1 MRSCLLFLTLL
12 ATATQ
17 ADAAQKVAFPYD
29 ATVEVDETY
38 VRSGPGSKY
47 YPTTKLKLGQKVV
60 VHRHDP
66 GGWHMIAPPLGSF
79 SWIQGRYVEKAV
91 DGRGTINTNN
101 VVAWVGSFESD
112 IREIYQQ
119 KLAHG
124 DEVQILGEKQLLPA
138 SGTGPAELWYRIAPR
153 RGEWRWISGQALSPA
168 PRDSDKTADNPF
180 DRPVEVGSRARA
192 TPAVSTANDDHFE
205 KPVSKTTG
213 RNYLDNDGFSPP
225 SNSGG
230 NASGDIVDRPVVRR
244 QGQGPSAKR
253 PEAAVSK
260 RLDTQLDELDGL
272 DARFRAILDK
282 DPLEWDFTELEND
295 YRGLRAEI
303 DSGNVQ
309 QMIDVRLARISSY
322 RKTRAEHEE
331 YERVSQETLRR
342 DAELAEIQRR
352 QEAQLTALRQPRYD
366 GAGIVNRSALNRKGA
381 PQYALLAPSGKV
393 LAYLVAAP
401 GVNLDAWLG
410 RSVGVSG
417 SRVPH
422 PDLKA
427 DLITVFRL
435 TPVRLAQ

>member
-1 MRSCLLFLTLL
+1 MRVGLLFLTLL

-17 ADAAQKVAFPYD
+17 ADAAQKVVFPYD

-47 YPTTKLKLGQKVV
+47 YPTARLKAGQRVV

-66 GGWHMIAPPLGSF
+66 GGWHMIAPPPDSF
-79 SWIQGRYVEKAV
+79 SWVQGRYVDKTAE
-91 DGRGTINTNN
+91 GRGTINTNH

-119 KLAHG
+119 KLAQG
-124 DEVQILGEKQLLPA
+124 DEVQILGEKQLLPV
-138 SGTGPAELWYRIAPR
+138 SGTGPGELWYRIAPR

-168 PRDSDKTADNPF
+168 PRDSEQVADDPF
-180 DRPVEVGSRARA
+180 DRPVDVGSRGRA
-192 TPAVSTANDDHFE
+192 APPVGKVDENHFE
-205 KPVSKTTG
+205 KPISRSTE
-213 RNYLDNDGFSPP
+213 RDYLDNDSSLPGSI
-225 SNSGG
+225 
-230 NASGDIVDRPVVRR
+230 ADRPVVRR
-244 QGQGPSAKR
+244 QGKGAPPKR
-253 PEAAVSK
+253 TETVASK
-260 RLDTQLDELDGL
+260 QLDAQLDELDRL

-282 DPLEWDFTELEND
+282 DPLEWDFTQLELD

-303 DSGNVQ
+303 ESGSVQ
-309 QMIDVRLARISSY
+309 QMIDVRLARMASY

-331 YERVSQETLRR
+331 VARLSQETTQR
-342 DAELAEIQRR
+342 DAALAEIQRR
-352 QEAQLTALRQPRYD
+352 QEAQLAALRQPRFD
-366 GAGIVNRSALNRKGA
+366 GAGIVERSALNRKGA
-381 PQYALLAPSGKV
+381 PQYVLLAPSGKV
-393 LAYLVAAP
+393 LAYLVPAP

-410 RSVGVSG
+410 KSAGVTG